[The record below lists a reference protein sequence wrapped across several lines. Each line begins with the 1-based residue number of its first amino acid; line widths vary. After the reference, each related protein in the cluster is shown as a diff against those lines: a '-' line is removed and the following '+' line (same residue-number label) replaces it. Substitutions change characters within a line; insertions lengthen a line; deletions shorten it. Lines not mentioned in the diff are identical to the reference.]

1 MVFSMKQSVNNNP
14 QVNKNLWL
22 KRLCLIF
29 LPSLILFQSCEDQVI
44 GPPLI
49 APQGN
54 DRVAVLCEGNFMWG
68 NAKLD
73 VISTD
78 SSGTRIWNNAFEA
91 VNNKPIGDVLQ
102 SALVAGNNLFLSVN
116 NSGKVLAIDPVS
128 LKQTKS
134 NNTLKSPRNLLMVGG
149 QLWVSDLYANKISVL
164 DTSNLKTVKEI
175 LMPGWTENMVR
186 WGDYVA
192 VAAYKGEVLLLNPST
207 HAVERTLKVD
217 SGALYLAVDAAMQL
231 WVGCASNGK
240 SSLSAFALGQIDIVE
255 VAHWKMTG
263 DLGSIQLSR
272 NGGTLFVSRK
282 NKLYSYRADAQS
294 EANMSVLIEPG
305 VTQLYG
311 YYYDAVSNTFY
322 FADAKDYVSNGA
334 VVRCPMDDMSK
345 KSVLT
350 TGVNPSGFVR
360 LP

>member
-1 MVFSMKQSVNNNP
+1 
-14 QVNKNLWL
+14 
-22 KRLCLIF
+22 
-29 LPSLILFQSCEDQVI
+29 
-44 GPPLI
+44 
-49 APQGN
+49 
-54 DRVAVLCEGNFMWG
+54 
-68 NAKLD
+68 
-73 VISTD
+73 
-78 SSGTRIWNNAFEA
+78 
-91 VNNKPIGDVLQ
+91 
-102 SALVAGNNLFLSVN
+102 
-116 NSGKVLAIDPVS
+116 
-128 LKQTKS
+128 
-134 NNTLKSPRNLLMVGG
+134 
-149 QLWVSDLYANKISVL
+149 VSDLYANKISVL

-175 LMPGWTENMVR
+175 VMPGWTENMVR

-334 VVRCPMDDMSK
+334 VVRCPMDDLSK

>member
-1 MVFSMKQSVNNNP
+1 MKLPITQHNFSIVKPSQKLGS
-14 QVNKNLWL
+14 K
-22 KRLCLIF
+22 F
-29 LPSLILFQSCEDQVI
+29 LLLGLLSTAFALQSCEDQVI

-49 APQGN
+49 APMGD

-78 SSGTRIWNNAFEA
+78 SSGTKIWNNAFEA

-102 SALVAGNNLFLSVN
+102 SGLVAGNNLFLAVN
-116 NSGKVLAIDPVS
+116 NSGKVLAVDPKS

-134 NNTLKSPRNLLMVGG
+134 NNALKSPRNLLMVGD

-175 LMPGWTENMVR
+175 AMPGWTETMVR

-207 HAVERTLKVD
+207 QAVERTLKVD
-217 SGALYLAVDAAMQL
+217 SGALYLAVDAALQL
-231 WVGCASNGK
+231 WVGCSYNGK
-240 SSLSAFALGQIDIVE
+240 SSLSAYALGQIDITQ
-255 VAHWKMTG
+255 VANWSMQG

-282 NKLYSYRADAQS
+282 NKLYSFRADAQS
-294 EANMSVLIEPG
+294 EANMSVLIEPE
-305 VTQLYG
+305 VAQLYG

-322 FADAKDYVSNGA
+322 FADAKDYVSNGS
-334 VVRCPMDDMSK
+334 VVRYPMDDLSK